1 MLRNLTIAGLASVGL
16 AGMVLA
22 LAAFARPRVQPSETG
37 SRARAG
43 EARLS
48 GQGSPNS
55 AQLRT
60 AGRAPSP
67 EADAQPVQAGPAR
80 WLRAEAGRERPSS
93 EAGLALFREQIR
105 PLLAAK
111 CLTCHEPERREG
123 GLDLSRRSA
132 ALAGGDSGEA
142 IVPGQPRQS
151 LVYQLVTAAEMPP
164 EMKDLLSPAEI
175 TALAQWIELG
185 APYELGPLTADAQES
200 IGESA
205 IAWGPTSRNTNPLG
219 GSTLPLSKPLTKDQ
233 AGLRAEYYLKSLGN
247 PHLKVGR
254 VDETAVSFEVQVVT
268 KENSLANWIIVDKK
282 TGRMRLL
289 YQN

>member
-37 SRARAG
+37 SLARAG

-48 GQGSPNS
+48 GQGAPDS
-55 AQLRT
+55 AQVQTVGRVPSPRAART
-60 AGRAPSP
+60 PGEGEPARSPRVETRWASSSP
-67 EADAQPVQAGPAR
+67 EA
-80 WLRAEAGRERPSS
+80 
-93 EAGLALFREQIR
+93 GLVLFREQIR
-105 PLLAAK
+105 PLLTTK
-111 CLTCHEPERREG
+111 CLTCHEPSRREG

-164 EMKDLLSPAEI
+164 NMKNLLSPAEV
-175 TALAQWIELG
+175 TALEQWIELG
-185 APYELGPLTADAQES
+185 APYEGELLIAGIQELGGKAAT
-200 IGESA
+200 
-205 IAWGPTSRNTNPLG
+205 AWGLTSRNTDLLG
-219 GSTLPLSKPLTKDQ
+219 GSALPLSEPLTKDQ
-233 AGLRAEYYLKSLGN
+233 AGLRAGYFLKSLGN

-254 VDETAVSFEVQVVT
+254 IDETAVSFEVQVVT
-268 KENSLANWIIVDKK
+268 KENSLANWIIVDKQ

-289 YQN
+289 Y